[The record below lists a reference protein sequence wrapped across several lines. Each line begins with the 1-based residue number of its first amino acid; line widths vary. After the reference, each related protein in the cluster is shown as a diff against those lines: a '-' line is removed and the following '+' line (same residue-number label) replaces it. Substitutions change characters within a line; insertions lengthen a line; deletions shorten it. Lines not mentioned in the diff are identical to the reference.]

1 MDNRLT
7 QVHLKKWTL
16 KQCVCVCVCACA
28 CFAIVIPS
36 WYLDF
41 ERFAGSSADSLADF
55 SDLARDTDRDRDD
68 LACRQKADINILTT

>member
-7 QVHLKKWTL
+7 QVHLKKWPL
-16 KQCVCVCVCACA
+16 KQCVCVCA
-28 CFAIVIPS
+28 CFATVIPS

-41 ERFAGSSADSLADF
+41 ERFAGSSADTLADF